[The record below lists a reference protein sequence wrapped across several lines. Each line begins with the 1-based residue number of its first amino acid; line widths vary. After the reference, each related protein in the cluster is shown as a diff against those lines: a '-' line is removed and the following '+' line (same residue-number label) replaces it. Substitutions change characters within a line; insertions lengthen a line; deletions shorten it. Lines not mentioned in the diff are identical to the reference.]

1 MPKMLAAVVRDFSQ
15 PIRVEEVEKPTP
27 GEGEIVVKN

>member
-1 MPKMLAAVVRDFSQ
+1 MAKMRAAVVRDFHQ

-27 GEGEIVVKN
+27 GEVADF